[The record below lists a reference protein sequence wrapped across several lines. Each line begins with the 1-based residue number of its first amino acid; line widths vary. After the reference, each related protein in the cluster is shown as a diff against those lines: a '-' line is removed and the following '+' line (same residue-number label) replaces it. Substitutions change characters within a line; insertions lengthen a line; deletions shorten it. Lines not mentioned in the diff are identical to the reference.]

1 MACAQLPRLPGAA
14 EEGAEGRDEA
24 AAGSGKMWVVVVVC
38 VCLSVSRVKVIS
50 DIHHWFVSPIIKC
63 SLSHTYHQF

>member
-38 VCLSVSRVKVIS
+38 VCLSVSRS
-50 DIHHWFVSPIIKC
+50 
-63 SLSHTYHQF
+63 SLIFTIGLCPLS

>member
-24 AAGSGKMWVVVVVC
+24 AAGSGKMWVVVVVVVC
-38 VCLSVSRVKVIS
+38 VCLSVSRS
-50 DIHHWFVSPIIKC
+50 
-63 SLSHTYHQF
+63 SLIFTIGLCPPS

>member
-24 AAGSGKMWVVVVVC
+24 AAGSGKMWVVVVVVC
-38 VCLSVSRVKVIS
+38 VCLSVSRS
-50 DIHHWFVSPIIKC
+50 
-63 SLSHTYHQF
+63 SLIFTIGLCPLS

>member
-24 AAGSGKMWVVVVVC
+24 AAGSGKMWVVVVVVC
-38 VCLSVSRVKVIS
+38 VFECVKVIS
-50 DIHHWFVSPIIKC
+50 DIHHWFVCP
-63 SLSHTYHQF
+63 LS